1 MKKTSSAKPATAADD
16 PPLWMW
22 LIRPSE
28 WSATQIIALAT
39 LLCFATA
46 VFAVWLAPA
55 SGALPVAKGL
65 VVLAYVFLALAI
77 GREVLRT
84 FQREQR

>member
-1 MKKTSSAKPATAADD
+1 
-16 PPLWMW
+16 MW

-28 WSATQIIALAT
+28 WSTTQIMALAT
-39 LLCFATA
+39 LLCFAAA
-46 VFAVWLAPA
+46 VFAVWLGPA

-65 VVLAYVFLALAI
+65 VVLAYVFLAFAI